1 MTSMALLVMIYIFML
16 ILGYWQVEGRRAKKP
31 TYFDY
36 DDESDLF
43 EKMADQEYHIQ
54 SSSYGGDEDDPMDEV
69 LDTSDLDLN
78 LDYHMG
84 KNKERLQRK
93 SHSHFPD
100 SWAKLVQEG
109 EEELRLEKMEQ
120 GGHFD
125 DDYQMIDEEDEQ
137 QH

>member
-1 MTSMALLVMIYIFML
+1 MSSMALLAMIYISL
-16 ILGYWQVEGRRAKKP
+16 AILGYWQVEGRRAKKP
-31 TYFDY
+31 TYYDY

-43 EKMADQEYHIQ
+43 EKMADQDYHLQ
-54 SSSYGGDEDDPMDEV
+54 SSSHSGDAEDPMDEV

-78 LDYHMG
+78 LDYRMG
-84 KNKERLQRK
+84 KNKERWQRK
-93 SHSHFPD
+93 SHRQFPD

-109 EEELRLEKMEQ
+109 EEEVQLEQRER

-125 DDYQMIDEEDEQ
+125 ADYQMIDEEDEQ